1 MLNEVDIGCHIVCY
15 RHKIP
20 IINILIKQAIF
31 AIQIIVRINLYDSE
45 ICKFN

>member
-15 RHKIP
+15 HHKIP
-20 IINILIKQAIF
+20 IINILIKQAIS
-31 AIQIIVRINLYDSE
+31 AIQIIVSINLYDSE